1 MLAATEGTRC
11 PARPRAAP
19 RVPRVDRRALPVV
32 RAPRSS
38 DPLRLRSRAV
48 ATTTRRNVVVAASA
62 ESSRDGNVESKRRYV
77 NFTGFPFP
85 LVPFLSRRTVVNEV
99 VKGAVWTLEQEQGIG
114 FDLGVSTNVRC
125 TIVKMR
131 DGRLWVHDPIAP
143 TGECVEAIEAIG
155 GDVAYVVLATTQYE
169 HKIFAGPFSRKFP
182 DAEVWIAPGQF
193 SFPLQLPPQFFGIF
207 PTGTIADGGMPW
219 EKEIATKLLRLPSLF
234 WGNYTYCEAGF
245 YHKDSRSVLVTDAA
259 VYVDDAPPEVIPR
272 PSLVDLGAPDGFTI
286 SLLRALDFRG
296 GRTLP
301 GADATRADPDACAK
315 VGWKRMA
322 LFSLFIAP
330 DAKNILQPEA
340 SFAALAGKFVVSP
353 IVYVI
358 VFQHYRKEVLTWVN
372 AIGRDWGGADRV
384 IGAHFPVCERN
395 AIKKRPG
402 IGGMFGARSMTNP
415 FDSVRGGG
423 AGGGSNAGGT
433 PVKRFTRA
441 FAWAAT
447 AADAPAE
454 YVDVDDLASLELV
467 ARFARF
473 VRAVPRA

>member
-1 MLAATEGTRC
+1 MLAATEGARC
-11 PARPRAAP
+11 PARPPAAA
-19 RVPRVDRRALPVV
+19 RVPRVDRRVPAVV

-38 DPLRLRSRAV
+38 VPLRVRSRAV
-48 ATTTRRNVVVAASA
+48 ATTTRRRNVVLAASA
-62 ESSRDGNVESKRRYV
+62 DESSRGDESKRRYV

-219 EKEIATKLLRLPSLF
+219 ESEIATKLLRLPSLF
-234 WGNYTYCEAGF
+234 WGNYTYCEAAF
-245 YHKDSRSVLVTDAA
+245 YHKDSRSVFITDAA
-259 VYVDDAPPEVIPR
+259 VYVRDEPPEVIPNKA
-272 PSLVDLGAPDGFTI
+272 LVDLGAPDGFTI

-296 GRTLP
+296 GRALP
-301 GADATRADPDACAK
+301 GADVTRADPDGCAK

-330 DAKNILQPEA
+330 DAKNILKPDE
-340 SFAALAGKFVVSP
+340 SFAGLAGKFVVSP

-358 VFQHYRKEVLTWVN
+358 VFQHYREEVLTWVD

-384 IGAHFPVCERN
+384 IGAHFPVCERD
-395 AIKKRPG
+395 AIKRPG
-402 IGGMFGARSMTNP
+402 FIGGMFGAAMTNP

-423 AGGGSNAGGT
+423 GGGSSGGGT

>member
-1 MLAATEGTRC
+1 MLAATEGARC
-11 PARPRAAP
+11 PARPPAAA
-19 RVPRVDRRALPVV
+19 RVPRVDRRVPAVV

-38 DPLRLRSRAV
+38 DHLRVRSRAV

-62 ESSRDGNVESKRRYV
+62 ESSRGDESKRRYV

-99 VKGAVWTLEQEQGIG
+99 VKGVVWTLEQEQGIG

-143 TGECVEAIEAIG
+143 TEECVEAIEAIG

-219 EKEIATKLLRLPSLF
+219 EKEIETKLLRLPSLF
-234 WGNYTYCEAGF
+234 WGNYTYCEAAF
-245 YHKDSRSVLVTDAA
+245 YHKDSRSVFITDAA
-259 VYVDDAPPEVIPR
+259 VYVKDEPPEVIPSR
-272 PSLVDLGAPDGFTI
+272 ALVDLGAPDGFTI

-301 GADATRADPDACAK
+301 GADVTRADPDGCAK

-330 DAKNILQPEA
+330 DAKNILKPDA
-340 SFAALAGKFVVSP
+340 SFAGLAGKFVVSP

-384 IGAHFPVCERN
+384 IGAHFPVCERD
-395 AIKKRPG
+395 AIKRPG
-402 IGGMFGARSMTNP
+402 FIGGMFGAAMTNP

-423 AGGGSNAGGT
+423 GGGSSGGGT

>member
-1 MLAATEGTRC
+1 MLAATEGARC
-11 PARPRAAP
+11 LARPRAAP
-19 RVPRVDRRALPVV
+19 RVPRVDRRVPAVA

-38 DPLRLRSRAV
+38 DALRLRSRAV
-48 ATTTRRNVVVAASA
+48 ATTSRRNVVVAASA
-62 ESSRDGNVESKRRYV
+62 ESRDESKRRYV

-99 VKGAVWTLEQEQGIG
+99 VEGKVWTLEQEQGIG

-143 TGECVEAIEAIG
+143 TGECLEAIEAIG

-169 HKIFAGPFSRKFP
+169 HKIFAGPFARKFP

-207 PTGTIADGGMPW
+207 PTGTIADGDMPW
-219 EKEIATKLLRLPSLF
+219 ETEIDTKLLRLPSLF

-259 VYVDDAPPEVIPR
+259 VYVDDQPPEVIPR
-272 PSLVDLGAPDGFTI
+272 SSLVDLGAPDGFTI

-301 GADATRADPDACAK
+301 GADVTREDPDGCAK

-330 DAKNILQPEA
+330 DAKNILKPDA
-340 SFAALAGKFVVSP
+340 SFQGLAGKFVVSP

-372 AIGRDWGGADRV
+372 SIGRDWGGADRV
-384 IGAHFPVCERN
+384 IGAHFPVCERD
-395 AIKKRPG
+395 AMKRPG
-402 IGGMFGARSMTNP
+402 FGGMFGAATTNP
-415 FDSVRGGG
+415 FDRVRGGG
-423 AGGGSNAGGT
+423 GEGSRGGGS